1 MNTIIPRRGEIAVE
15 VGQASCLSPTSW
27 RDDVKNETGWK
38 PVPRWRDAGLERS
51 RELSGAI
58 KPFYLV
64 AIAFALIAQAGCASV
79 SRDAL
84 DVRAFGAVGDG
95 TTKDTA
101 AFQKAIDACAAA
113 NGGEVMVPA
122 GNYLIGSIE
131 LKSYTTLRLEK
142 GVNLLGSPDLD
153 DYPVIKI
160 RWEGRWIDGHRAL
173 IFAQTAT
180 HIGIVGP
187 GKISGNPALSG
198 REMPRRPV
206 LIEPINC
213 IDVRLEGFA
222 TEHQRMWSIHPTY
235 CVNFTAKNLVI
246 RSTGGNGDGIDVDS
260 CKHVTIEN
268 CDIATGDDCIA
279 IKSGRGMEGY
289 RLARTT
295 EDVLI
300 RNCTLADSLFACVGI
315 GSETS
320 GGIRNVRIEHCKFTH
335 AKSYAIYIKSN
346 TGRGAFIEDISA
358 RDLDVTT
365 APGGFL
371 RLNLTGSGIKDAE
384 PVTGDEGIP
393 LAKNFSFK
401 DVKVDCGTLVDAAQ
415 TSPEK
420 PINGF
425 SIIDV
430 SGTCKKAIT
439 LANLTNAVLRDI
451 HVTGYEGPFLTQT
464 NVQGVG
470 LEATR

>member
-1 MNTIIPRRGEIAVE
+1 MDEPVFRHDQIFFTLVFSTAILHFNYPNFSAMKR
-15 VGQASCLSPTSW
+15 LS
-27 RDDVKNETGWK
+27 
-38 PVPRWRDAGLERS
+38 
-51 RELSGAI
+51 
-58 KPFYLV
+58 LV
-64 AIAFALIAQAGCASV
+64 AIFLILLGQAGCVSV
-79 SRDAL
+79 FRDAL
-84 DVRAFGAVGDG
+84 NVRTFGAVGDG

-101 AFQKAIDACAAA
+101 AFQKALDICAVAK
-113 NGGEVMVPA
+113 GGEVVVPA
-122 GNYLIGSIE
+122 GDYLIGSIE

-142 GVNLLGSPDLD
+142 NAHLIGSPDLD
-153 DYPVIKI
+153 DYPVMKV
-160 RWEGRWIDGHRAL
+160 RWEGHWIDGHRAL
-173 IFAQTAT
+173 IFAQNAG
-180 HIGIVGP
+180 HFGIVGP
-187 GKISGNPALSG
+187 GKISGNPALGG

-222 TEHQRMWSIHPTY
+222 TEHQSMWSIHPTY

-246 RSTGGNGDGIDVDS
+246 RSTGGNGDGVDVDS
-260 CKHVTIEN
+260 CKNVRIES
-268 CDIATGDDCIA
+268 CDINTGDDCIA

-300 RNCTLADSLFACVGI
+300 RNCTLADSIFACIGI

-358 RDLDVTT
+358 RGLDVAT

-371 RLNLTGSGIKDAE
+371 RINLTGSGIKDPE
-384 PVTGDEGIP
+384 PVPGDEGIP
-393 LAKNFSFK
+393 SAKNFSFR
-401 DVKVDCGTLVDAAQ
+401 DVKVNCGTLVNAAQ
-415 TSPEK
+415 TSPVK

-425 SIIDV
+425 SLVEV

-464 NVQGVG
+464 NVSGTG
-470 LEATR
+470 LEASR